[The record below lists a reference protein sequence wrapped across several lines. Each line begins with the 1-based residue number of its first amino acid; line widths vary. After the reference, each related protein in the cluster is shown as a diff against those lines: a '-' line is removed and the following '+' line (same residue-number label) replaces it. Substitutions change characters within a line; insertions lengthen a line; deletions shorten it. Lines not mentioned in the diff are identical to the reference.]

1 MFSENKSVLFEEGA
15 LFHWL
20 DECCNKNLCEFLQ
33 DVDAL
38 DWHLGRIHV
47 GFASFMAV
55 QYVYIYMI
63 IYT

>member
-15 LFHWL
+15 LFRWL

-47 GFASFMAV
+47 GFCIL
-55 QYVYIYMI
+55 YGRPICI
-63 IYT
+63 